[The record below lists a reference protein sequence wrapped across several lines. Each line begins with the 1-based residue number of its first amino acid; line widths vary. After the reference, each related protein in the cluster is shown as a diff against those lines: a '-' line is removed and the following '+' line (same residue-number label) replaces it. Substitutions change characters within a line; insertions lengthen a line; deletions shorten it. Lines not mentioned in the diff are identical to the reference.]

1 MSSATP
7 PTAAVCDACLQLGY
21 TPRVAPAGIKPT
33 KADARV
39 GGKALPVRHRGSV
52 DDFLEALGGAESGS
66 ILVVDNGGRLD
77 EACVGDLVAVEMEA
91 AGLAAM
97 VVWGLHRDEVE
108 LARLSIPVFSY
119 GTIPAGPDPDPLRK
133 NEPATPVMLGE
144 VEVSADDLVV
154 ADADGVV
161 LVASEIADDV
171 FTAAHGIAER
181 ERAQFDAVVD
191 GTSLREQLHFEEYLA
206 ERAANPGFTFREH
219 LKKVG
224 GAIER

>member
-1 MSSATP
+1 MSSAPP
-7 PTAAVCDACLQLGY
+7 PTAAISDACLQLGHSL
-21 TPRVAPAGIKPT
+21 RVAPAGLKPT
-33 KADARV
+33 QPDVRV
-39 GGKALPVRHRGSV
+39 AGKALPVRHRGSV
-52 DDFLEALGGAESGS
+52 DDFLEALGGAEPGS

-77 EACVGDLVAVEMEA
+77 EACVGDLVAVEVEA

-97 VVWGLHRDEVE
+97 VVWGLHRDETE

-119 GTIPAGPDPDPLRK
+119 GTIPAGPDPDPARK
-133 NEPATPVMLGE
+133 TEPATPVMLGE
-144 VEVSADDLVV
+144 VEVSSNDLVV
-154 ADADGVV
+154 ADVDGVV
-161 LVASEIADDV
+161 LVASSIADDV

-191 GTSLREQLHFEEYLA
+191 GTSLRDQLRFEEYLA